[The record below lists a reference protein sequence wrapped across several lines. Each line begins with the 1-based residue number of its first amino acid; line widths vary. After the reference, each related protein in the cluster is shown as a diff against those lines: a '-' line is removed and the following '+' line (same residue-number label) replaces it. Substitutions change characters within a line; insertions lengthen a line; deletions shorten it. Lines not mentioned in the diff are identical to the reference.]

1 MKMRLHKSIV
11 ALVSGLAVFGLI
23 FTAQAGPDADQIKSD
38 AKAALQK
45 TEDTAKDLAA
55 KGKDLAQKGADKAV
69 KVGTN
74 VLAKVKEGAYKTQ
87 NAVSNVVVKVEAK
100 VQALTK

>member
-1 MKMRLHKSIV
+1 MKIYFQKFTM
-11 ALVSGLAVFGLI
+11 ALVAGLAVLGLSA
-23 FTAQAGPDADQIKSD
+23 TAQAGPDADQLKSD

-55 KGKDLAQKGADKAV
+55 KGKDLAQKGADQAA

-74 VLAKVKEGAYKTQ
+74 VLAKVKEGAHKTE
-87 NAVSNVVVKVEAK
+87 NVVSNVVIKVETK